1 MKIFKYMLFVVVL
14 IFSVFFIIQLTE
26 LNQMVDGSPIRIKIP
41 YLTEFDGIN
50 PDGIKVWE
58 AIILTLS
65 AGVFLGFIIALFQ
78 MIAQK
83 SEIISLKSKVRRLN
97 SELDNLRN
105 HDIDDEINI
114 LEDDNEDTEI

>member
-14 IFSVFFIIQLTE
+14 IFSIFFIIKLNE
-26 LNQMVDGSPIRIKIP
+26 LNIQDGFPIRIKIP
-41 YLTEFDGIN
+41 YLLSIEGVN

-105 HDIDDEINI
+105 HDIDDEIDIIEEN
-114 LEDDNEDTEI
+114 NEDTEI

>member
-1 MKIFKYMLFVVVL
+1 MKIFKYMLFVVIL

-26 LNQMVDGSPIRIKIP
+26 LNQMNDGSPIRIKIP
-41 YLTEFDGIN
+41 YLIEIDAVN

-83 SEIISLKSKVRRLN
+83 SEIISLKSKIRRLN

-105 HDIDDEINI
+105 HDIDDDIEIN
-114 LEDDNEDTEI
+114 DDNIEDGEI

>member
-14 IFSVFFIIQLTE
+14 IFSVFFIIKLNE
-26 LNQMVDGSPIRIKIP
+26 LNMVENSPIRIQIP
-41 YLTEFDGIN
+41 YLTNFDGLN
-50 PDGIKVWE
+50 PDGMKVWE

-65 AGVFLGFIIALFQ
+65 TGVFLGFIIALFQ

-83 SEIISLKSKVRRLN
+83 TEIISLKSKVRRLK

-105 HDIDDEINI
+105 YDIDDDINI
-114 LEDDNEDTEI
+114 TEENDDDGEI

>member
-1 MKIFKYMLFVVVL
+1 MALQLELKFL
-14 IFSVFFIIQLTE
+14 ILIEIDAV
-26 LNQMVDGSPIRIKIP
+26 
-41 YLTEFDGIN
+41 N

-83 SEIISLKSKVRRLN
+83 SEIISLKSKIRRLN

-105 HDIDDEINI
+105 HDIDDDIEIN
-114 LEDDNEDTEI
+114 DDNIEDSEI

>member
-1 MKIFKYMLFVVVL
+1 M
-14 IFSVFFIIQLTE
+14 TE
-26 LNQMVDGSPIRIKIP
+26 NVPIRIKIP
-41 YLTEFDGIN
+41 YLTDFEGLNSEGIR
-50 PDGIKVWE
+50 VWE

-65 AGVFLGFIIALFQ
+65 TGVFLGFIIALFQ

-105 HDIDDEINI
+105 HDIDDDIDI
-114 LEDDNEDTEI
+114 LEDKNEDSDI

>member
-14 IFSVFFIIQLTE
+14 IFSVFFIIKLNE
-26 LNQMVDGSPIRIKIP
+26 LNLQDGFPIRIKIP
-41 YLTEFDGIN
+41 YLLNIEGVN

-78 MIAQK
+78 MISQK

-105 HDIDDEINI
+105 HDIDDEIDIIDEN
-114 LEDDNEDTEI
+114 NEDTEI

>member
-14 IFSVFFIIQLTE
+14 IFSVFFIIKLNE
-26 LNQMVDGSPIRIKIP
+26 LNLQDGFPIRIKIP
-41 YLTEFDGIN
+41 YLLNIEGVN

-78 MIAQK
+78 MISQK

-105 HDIDDEINI
+105 HDIDDEIDIIEEN
-114 LEDDNEDTEI
+114 NEDTEI